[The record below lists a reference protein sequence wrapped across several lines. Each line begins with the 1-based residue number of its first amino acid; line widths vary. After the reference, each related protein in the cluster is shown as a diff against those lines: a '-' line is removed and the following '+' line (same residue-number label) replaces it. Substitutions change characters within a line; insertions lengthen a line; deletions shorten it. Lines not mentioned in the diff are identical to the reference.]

1 MPEQFSK
8 FFDGKITSIH
18 STFNSK
24 NHIIQSSTPDE
35 KMDFSS
41 NALLHSFT
49 NFSLL
54 STKGVSYVISNINK
68 KNCLLD
74 PVPVGLLSIFFNIIF
89 PGVQSI
95 ANKSFEKACFP
106 DQLKHAVII

>member
-1 MPEQFSK
+1 MQRLSGDIKPKVLPSGFTDKVLAETFSN
-8 FFDGKITSIH
+8 FDEKITSVH

-35 KMDFSS
+35 KMDFSN
-41 NALLHSFT
+41 NALLHFFI

-54 STKGVSYVISNINK
+54 SIKEVSYVISNINK

-74 PVPVGLLSIFFNIIF
+74 PVPVGLLSTVYF
-89 PGVQSI
+89 PI
-95 ANKSFEKACFP
+95 
-106 DQLKHAVII
+106 